1 MKFHVHSPSLIQPM
15 PLAGVLPAHAPMRES
30 SLATAAV
37 VAFATLLAGCHAA
50 PTPVAEVRPVYVSTV
65 RNDSGAEERRYTGSV
80 ASRYEGDVAFR
91 VGGKVTARLVDLG
104 QTVKRGQALARIDGT
119 DFQLGADAA
128 AEQLRAAQV
137 DADQAASDAARFKR
151 LLADGSVSAGD
162 LERQQARAD
171 AAAAR
176 VQQAR
181 SQFEVA
187 RNRAGYTTLVAPNEG
202 VVTAVRF
209 EAGQVVAEGQPV
221 LTLARPGSLE
231 VAIDVPESVAPQLR
245 DYRASVHL
253 GERAWTVELRE
264 LSPSAN
270 SSTRTFRARYT
281 LPAAA
286 AAGLRLGS
294 TVEVRLSRGG
304 SADAT
309 TLPLSAVLATQQR
322 PTVWVVD
329 AQAGRLLSTPVE
341 VLSQTTETV
350 RVRGLAEGALVVSVG
365 AQKLDAGLA
374 VRPVA
379 RPLDAAL
386 PTAANAGSSAAAA
399 AKGSATTAASPAS
412 GARP

>member
-1 MKFHVHSPSLIQPM
+1 MKSRSHALPRPTTAVAAMPAREPRHRQSPTTVVVW
-15 PLAGVLPAHAPMRES
+15 AV
-30 SLATAAV
+30 AA
-37 VAFATLLAGCHAA
+37 LLAGCHAA

-65 RNDSGAEERRYTGSV
+65 RNDSGAEQRRFTGSV
-80 ASRYEGDVAFR
+80 VSRYEGDVAFR

-104 QTVKRGQALARIDGT
+104 QEVKRGQPLARIDVT
-119 DFQLGADAA
+119 DYQLGADAA

-137 DADQAASDAARFKR
+137 DADQAASDAARFRR

-181 SQFEVA
+181 SQLDVA
-187 RNRAGYTTLVAPNEG
+187 RNRAGYTTLVAPNDG

-221 LTLARPGSLE
+221 LTIARPGSLE
-231 VAIDVPESVAPQLR
+231 VAVDIPESLAPQLR
-245 DYRASVHL
+245 DHQASVRL
-253 GERAWTVELRE
+253 GGSTSPVSLRE

-270 SSTRTFRARYT
+270 PTTRTFRARYT
-281 LPAAA
+281 LTPTA
-286 AAGLRLGS
+286 AAGARLGS
-294 TVEVRLSRGG
+294 TVELWLSRGG
-304 SADAT
+304 AAGAT

-329 AQAGRLLSTPVE
+329 TQAGRLVSTPVE

-350 RVRGLAEGALVVSVG
+350 RVRGLADGAQVVSVG

-386 PTAANAGSSAAAA
+386 PGTAASASTPPAQAAI
-399 AKGSATTAASPAS
+399 ATSPAS

>member
-1 MKFHVHSPSLIQPM
+1 MTSRSHDLTCP
-15 PLAGVLPAHAPMRES
+15 
-30 SLATAAV
+30 ATAAATMPTRKPLRRHSRATAV
-37 VAFATLLAGCHAA
+37 VWTAAALLAGCHNA
-50 PTPVAEVRPVYVSTV
+50 PAPVAEVRPVYVTTV
-65 RNDSGAEERRYTGSV
+65 RNDSGAEERRFTGSV
-80 ASRYEGDVAFR
+80 VSRYEGDVAFR
-91 VGGKVTARLVDLG
+91 VGGKVTTRLVDLG
-104 QTVKRGQALARIDGT
+104 QDVKRGQALARIDVT
-119 DFQLGADAA
+119 DYQLGADAA

-137 DADQAASDAARFKR
+137 DADQAASDAARFRR
-151 LLADGSVSAGD
+151 LLADGSMSAGD

-181 SQFEVA
+181 SQLDVA
-187 RNRAGYTTLVAPNEG
+187 RNRAVYATLVAPNDG

-231 VAIDVPESVAPQLR
+231 VAVDIPESLAPQLR
-245 DYRASVHL
+245 DHQASVRL
-253 GERAWTVELRE
+253 GGSTSPVSLRE

-270 SSTRTFRARYT
+270 PTTRTFRARYALT
-281 LPAAA
+281 PTAAVGA
-286 AAGLRLGS
+286 RLGS
-294 TVEVRLSRGG
+294 TIELRLSRGG
-304 SADAT
+304 SAAAT

-329 AQAGRLLSTPVE
+329 PQVGRLVSTPVE

-350 RVRGLAEGALVVSVG
+350 RVRGLADGVQVVSVG

-386 PTAANAGSSAAAA
+386 PITAATASKTQAQAANA
-399 AKGSATTAASPAS
+399 TSPAS
-412 GARP
+412 GTRP

>member
-1 MKFHVHSPSLIQPM
+1 MKSQSTTLIRPE
-15 PLAGVLPAHAPMRES
+15 PLAAALPMREPLRES
-30 SLATAAV
+30 SLANAAV
-37 VAFATLLAGCHAA
+37 AAFVALLAGCHAA
-50 PTPVAEVRPVYVSTV
+50 PAPVAEVRPVYVSTV
-65 RNDSGAEERRYTGSV
+65 RNDSGAEERRFTGSI

-137 DADQAASDAARFKR
+137 DAEQAASDAARFKR

-176 VQQAR
+176 VQQSR
-181 SQFEVA
+181 SQLEVA
-187 RNRAGYTTLVAPNEG
+187 RNRTGYTTLVAPNDG

-209 EAGQVVAEGQPV
+209 ETGQVVAEGQPV

-231 VAIDVPESVAPQLR
+231 VAVDVPETLAPQLR
-245 DYRASVHL
+245 EYQSSVRL
-253 GERAWTVELRE
+253 GSSSTPVVLRE

-270 SSTRTFRARYT
+270 PTTRTFRARYT
-281 LPAAA
+281 LPTAA
-286 AAGLRLGS
+286 AAGVRLGS
-294 TVEVRLSRGG
+294 TVELRLSRGG

-329 AQAGRLLSTPVE
+329 AAAGRLVSTPVE
-341 VLSQTTETV
+341 VLSQTTEAV
-350 RVRGLAEGALVVSVG
+350 RVRGLADGALVVSVG

-386 PTAANAGSSAAAA
+386 STASKPVA
-399 AKGSATTAASPAS
+399 